1 MVRSSW
7 SWQHLAAASLLLAG
21 AASALPAAEAH
32 VVQLQQREVAHAA
45 PSPWVTVDASG
56 DATTITPT
64 VTTINGAATTLSP
77 PPESLT
83 KTGTYTLA
91 PASAAVTTSTG
102 LPPVATA
109 SSSNGDGA
117 FLACTTYQGADAPF
131 CQPKSGS
138 QLKPGNT
145 YYGEPSPYPF
155 QILIPPK
162 SPDLTM
168 SSLRAVTWSETYFSN
183 TSTSLEIQ
191 ATYHDGSGKGFTS
204 PRMLASRGFY
214 VWDIA
219 SDFLTNRDPAVSSL
233 NVSLSLAYF
242 QDLYGNDVEEVPG
255 PTVVVTSTPFEDS
268 GGKGDDKPNV
278 AAIAVP
284 IVVIIVFLALAGLC
298 VWSWRRNGTV
308 PVLGALKRR
317 STGGGEGYG
326 IRQSRAQRVGGGG
339 GAGGGVPVVGGGAD
353 KKAVP
358 SVELTDRDSWSP
370 GTSPSG
376 PGGRNVFREELQR
389 QERER

>member
-1 MVRSSW
+1 MVRSTW

-21 AASALPAAEAH
+21 AASALPAAEVH

-56 DATTITPT
+56 IATTITPT
-64 VTTINGAATTLSP
+64 VTTINGAATTVSP
-77 PPESLT
+77 PPDSLT

-145 YYGEPSPYPF
+145 YY
-155 QILIPPK
+155 
-162 SPDLTM
+162 
-168 SSLRAVTWSETYFSN
+168 VTWSETYFSN

-326 IRQSRAQRVGGGG
+326 IRQSRAQRVGN
-339 GAGGGVPVVGGGAD
+339 GAGVSVVGVGAD
-353 KKAVP
+353 KKAAVVP
-358 SVELTDRDSWSP
+358 VELTDRDSWSP
-370 GTSPSG
+370 TGTSPSG